1 MGNFWPRGRK
11 PEVETRSL
19 SIGDPAVAALLG
31 FGGYNGGPSVSEHT
45 AMTLSAVY
53 RAVSLISGSIA
64 SFPLRTLVDIDGQR
78 QRTASFL
85 DSPAGDRLTPFE
97 WKELALVHQ
106 LLHGNAYL
114 QHLRN
119 GANALVGL
127 WPVHP
132 LCVTTKA
139 DAGAVGGKRFE
150 VNVKGKDGATE
161 KLELDGSSM
170 TQVMGISLDGI
181 TGVSPIGL
189 ARLAMGT
196 ALSGDKAAHKMFV
209 NGSLVGGLV
218 SADEDV
224 TEDEAKQINSD
235 LRNTTAGTE
244 NTGALVF
251 VNRKLKFQQ
260 WQLSAVDAQ
269 FLESRSFQIEEI
281 ARWYGVPPHLLGQTD
296 KQTSWG
302 TGVAEQNRGLARYTL
317 SPWTSRFEQRIT
329 PLLPGGK
336 FAEFDYSNF
345 VRPSP
350 EVEIDLLLKQVA
362 GGLLTPNEAR
372 AIRNLAPVDGGDE
385 LKFPQTPA
393 PGGPASSP
401 GAGRPQEVPA

>member
-1 MGNFWPRGRK
+1 MANLWPWGRK
-11 PEVETRSL
+11 VEERNL
-19 SIGDPAVAALLG
+19 SIGDPAVASLLG
-31 FGGYNGGPSVSEHT
+31 FGGYTGGPSVSEHS

-78 QRTASFL
+78 QRTGSFL
-85 DSPAGDRLTPFE
+85 DDPAGGRLTPFE
-97 WKELALVHQ
+97 WKELVLVHQ

-132 LCVTTKA
+132 LSVSVKA
-139 DAGAVGGKRFE
+139 DAGAVGGKRFD
-150 VNVKGKDGATE
+150 VQVRGRDGSAE
-161 KLELDGSSM
+161 MKQFDGSSM
-170 TQVMGISLDGI
+170 TQIMGLSLDGL
-181 TGVSPIGL
+181 TGISPIGM
-189 ARLAMGT
+189 ARMAMGT

-218 SADEDV
+218 TADDDI
-224 TEDEAKQINSD
+224 TEEEAKTINED
-235 LRNTTAGTE
+235 LRNTTAGTD
-244 NTGALVF
+244 NAGALVM

-269 FLESRSFQIEEI
+269 FLQSRSFQIEEI

-317 SPWTSRFEQRIT
+317 SPWTTRFEQRIT

-336 FAEFDYSNF
+336 FAEFDYTNF

-350 EVEIDLLLKQVA
+350 EVEIDLLLQQVA
-362 GGLLTPNEAR
+362 GGLITPNEAR
-372 AIRNLAPVDGGDE
+372 AIRNLKALPGGDV
-385 LKFPQTPA
+385 LQTTQSSA
-393 PGGPASSP
+393 PGESGASSP
-401 GAGRPQEVPA
+401 GAGPQEVPA

>member
-1 MGNFWPRGRK
+1 MWPFRRA
-11 PEVETRSL
+11 EVETRDL
-19 SIGDPAVAALLG
+19 SIGDPAVAMLLG
-31 FGGYNGGPSVSEHT
+31 FGGSLDGAPSVTEST

-53 RAVSLISGSIA
+53 RAVSLIAGSIA
-64 SFPLRTLVDIDGQR
+64 SFPLRTMIDSDGQR
-78 QRTASFL
+78 NRAPSFL
-85 DSPAGDRLTPFE
+85 DDPANGRLTPYE
-97 WKELALVHQ
+97 WKELLLVHQ

-114 QHLRN
+114 QHIRN
-119 GANALVGL
+119 GANALVGA

-132 LCVTTKA
+132 LSVKPVWDDTRP
-139 DAGAVGGKRFE
+139 GGKRFD
-150 VNVKGKDGATE
+150 VKVKGKNGEIETKEFDST
-161 KLELDGSSM
+161 SM
-170 TQVMGISLDGI
+170 TQIMALSIDGLQ
-181 TGVSPIGL
+181 GLSPIAQ
-189 ARLAMGT
+189 ARLAMST
-196 ALSGDKAAHKMFV
+196 AMSGEKAAQKMFV

-224 TEDEAKQINSD
+224 TEDEATTINSQIRD
-235 LRNTTAGTE
+235 KTTGTD

-269 FLESRSFQIEEI
+269 FLQSRSFQIEEI
-281 ARWYGVPPHLLGQTD
+281 ARWYGVPPHLLGQTE

-317 SPWTSRFEQRIT
+317 SPWTSRFEQRLS

-336 FAEFDYSNF
+336 FCEFDYSNF

-350 EVEIDLLLKQVA
+350 ETEIELLLKQIA

-372 AIRNLAPVDGGDE
+372 AIRNLKAVPGGDA
-385 LKFPQTPA
+385 LQTPA
-393 PGGPASSP
+393 PGGGPASTPP
-401 GAGRPQEVPA
+401 GVGLQEGAP